1 MAMRDRVLSIRRL
14 VLAVLASAALLIA
27 FVPGVALASGF
38 GNVGYGTSLTVYS
51 HYDGKII
58 SGSRVDAYRVA
69 DIGPDGAPVPAGEFA
84 SYSVLWDV
92 SSASSQQALA
102 NALEGYALRDGV
114 VPTYSAVTDAAGAAI
129 FPPEAGVEM
138 TEGWY
143 LVLIENY
150 VDEDE
155 MLETQPALISVSQG
169 ESQEAPL
176 KMSITSLRRPSEE
189 QVVIDA
195 TKIWKGEGAVLPES
209 VSIQLL
215 CDGAVCE
222 TVELNE
228 ENGWHYSWEGL
239 SSAHRWT
246 VMEES
251 VPSDYRVAVERDG
264 DSISLVNT
272 YVPERT
278 PDEPGGDVPGD
289 EEEGGGDLPQ
299 TGGMWWPVPLLLFA
313 GAASIAIGVLRLSC
327 GRR

>member
-1 MAMRDRVLSIRRL
+1 MAVRDRMLAAKRL
-14 VLAVLASAALLIA
+14 VLAVLASAALLVA

-38 GNVGYGTSLTVYS
+38 GNVDYETSLTVYS

-58 SGSRVDAYRVA
+58 SGSKVDAYRVA
-69 DIGPDGAPVPAGEFA
+69 DIGPDGAPIPAGEFA

-92 SSASSQQALA
+92 SSAGSQQALA

-114 VPTYSAVTDAAGAAI
+114 VPTYSAVTDVTGAAI
-129 FPPEAGVEM
+129 FPPEAGGGM
-138 TEGWY
+138 AEGWY
-143 LVLIENY
+143 LVLLESY

-155 MLETQPALISVSQG
+155 MLEAQPALISVAQG

-176 KMSITSLRRPSEE
+176 KMSMTSLRRPSGE

-195 TKIWKGEGAVLPES
+195 TKIWRGEGAILPES
-209 VSIQLL
+209 VSVQLL
-215 CDGAVCE
+215 CDGVVCE

-228 ENGWHYSWEGL
+228 GNGWHYSWEGL

-251 VPSDYRVAVERDG
+251 VPGDYRVAVERDG
-264 DSISLVNT
+264 DSVSLVNT
-272 YVPERT
+272 YVPERI
-278 PDEPGGDVPGD
+278 PDKLGDDPGD
-289 EEEGGGDLPQ
+289 EEEDGGDLPQ
-299 TGGMWWPVPLLLFA
+299 TGGMWWPVPLLLLA
-313 GAASIAIGVLRLSC
+313 GAISIAIGVLRFSR